1 MTDQSRID
9 DLRRRVE
16 RDPASIAFAQLAEE
30 YRRAGQLEE
39 AVQTCQAG
47 LAKHPEYISA
57 RVTLGRALLAL
68 GRLHDAEIELSRAV
82 DDAPGSVGVA
92 AVRALAETCRRQG
105 RLQEALAHYSAA
117 SVLSPNDPDI
127 DRMVRDLG
135 AAVADAG
142 RQAANAERERALVT
156 IAALTRW
163 LEAIDATRAQRR
175 A

>member
-1 MTDQSRID
+1 MADESRID

-39 AVQTCQAG
+39 AVRTCQAG
-47 LAKHPEYISA
+47 LSTHPEYSSA
-57 RVTLGRALLAL
+57 RVTLGRALLGL
-68 GRLHDAEIELSRAV
+68 GRLHDADAELSRVVAETP
-82 DDAPGSVGVA
+82 DSLA

-105 RLQEALAHYSAA
+105 RARDALTHYSTALRLA
-117 SVLSPNDPDI
+117 PTDPDL
-127 DRMVRDLG
+127 DRMVRDL
-135 AAVADAG
+135 ADAVADSE
-142 RQAANAERERALVT
+142 RRVSEAARARADATVAELE
-156 IAALTRW
+156 RW